1 MMDPK
6 EVEIWTGNQA
16 VAEAVIR
23 CKPEIVAAYPITPS
37 TPIIEFISD
46 AYDSGR
52 IPGEFIAVESEHS
65 AMAGA
70 IGASASGSRT
80 FTATASQGLLYMM
93 EMVYFAGMGR
103 LPMTMTLVNR
113 ALYGGWS
120 IWVDHQD
127 LYSMRDTGWIQVAA
141 KNNQEAHDF
150 IPQMF
155 KLSENHD
162 VYLPAAVNIDGFT
175 LSHVAGQVEPLQVN
189 MIDDFLPPFEP
200 MFVLDPA
207 DPVSYGALTLPD
219 DYRAL

>member
-1 MMDPK
+1 MMFAK
-6 EVEIWTGNQA
+6 NEVEIWTGNQA

-37 TPIIEFISD
+37 TPIIEFLSD
-46 AYDSGR
+46 AYETGR

-65 AMAGA
+65 AMAGC
-70 IGASASGSRT
+70 IGASAAGSRT

-127 LYSMRDTGWIQVAA
+127 MYSMRDTGWIQ
-141 KNNQEAHDF
+141 
-150 IPQMF
+150 
-155 KLSENHD
+155 
-162 VYLPAAVNIDGFT
+162 
-175 LSHVAGQVEPLQVN
+175 
-189 MIDDFLPPFEP
+189 
-200 MFVLDPA
+200 
-207 DPVSYGALTLPD
+207 
-219 DYRAL
+219 